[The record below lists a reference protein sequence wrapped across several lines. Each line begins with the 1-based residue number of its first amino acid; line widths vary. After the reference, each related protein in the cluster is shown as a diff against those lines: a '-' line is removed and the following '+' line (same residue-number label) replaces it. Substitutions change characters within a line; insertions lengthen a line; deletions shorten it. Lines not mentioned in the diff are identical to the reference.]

1 MFGVRQ
7 ALCAVFLALNAAT
20 SAVADTPATQTMTA
34 KVVQVLNGHPLD
46 LTQTP
51 YSAAKPLACF
61 PGQGGQGMRCAARIA
76 ENDNQAAEDYLQIYV
91 AEDDNAY
98 DRARTAVDA
107 VARKQRFIAN
117 QDDPVTLTVKATG
130 RTQKLASHC
139 AQGLGQANTFAFC
152 ALAIGAHLVV
162 ESQVSPHAAATDDVT
177 LGPDKSSDDLD
188 RARKLSVVGALS
200 VLATLTTVLAPGSP
214 P

>member
-1 MFGVRQ
+1 MLRFKQ
-7 ALCAVFLALNAAT
+7 ALCASLFALSVAT
-20 SAVADTPATQTMTA
+20 TALADTPNDQTMTG

-91 AEDDNAY
+91 AEDDNTY
-98 DRARTAVDA
+98 DRARAAVDA
-107 VARKQRFIAN
+107 VAQKQRFIAK
-117 QDDPVTLTVKATG
+117 QDDPVTLTFKATG
-130 RTQKLASHC
+130 RTQKLVSHC
-139 AQGLGQANTFAFC
+139 TQGLGQANTFAFC
-152 ALAIGAHLVV
+152 ALAVGAHLVI
-162 ESQVSPHAAATDDVT
+162 ESQVSPHAAATENVT

-188 RARKLSVVGALS
+188 RASELSIVGALS